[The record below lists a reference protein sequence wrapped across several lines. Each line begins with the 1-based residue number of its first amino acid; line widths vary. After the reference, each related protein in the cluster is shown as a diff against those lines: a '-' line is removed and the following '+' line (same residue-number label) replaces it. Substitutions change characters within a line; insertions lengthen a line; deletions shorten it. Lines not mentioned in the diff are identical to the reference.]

1 MPHENQRE
9 INYYVERSFNSLNC
23 SKLLIDEN
31 YLLEAQNRL
40 YYACFYIVK
49 ALFLFD
55 KNKLITK
62 KHNNLL
68 GLFNLEYIHNRKE
81 FNPILF
87 TIYRD
92 MSDNRNKADYDK
104 FISFAKD
111 ELMDNYND
119 VKLFVDTIKV
129 KFSSYSKT

>member
-1 MPHENQRE
+1 MPHENKKE
-9 INYYVERSFNSLNC
+9 IDYYIERSINSLNC

-55 KNKLITK
+55 RNKLIIK

-68 GLFNLEYIHNRKE
+68 GLFNLEYIHNQQPRRKQRGMLVRKGDWSR
-81 FNPILF
+81 I
-87 TIYRD
+87 
-92 MSDNRNKADYDK
+92 
-104 FISFAKD
+104 
-111 ELMDNYND
+111 
-119 VKLFVDTIKV
+119 
-129 KFSSYSKT
+129 